1 MTDVCTQLTED
12 ALKKTWGSSKEQ
24 AVEYF
29 TKSERNLKLASRM
42 HLLTLLI
49 QEVEIPCI
57 SVLQDNGFINSVLG
71 LVSQCMPG
79 FLLAGTAGTPQ

>member
-1 MTDVCTQLTED
+1 MTDVNTQLTED
-12 ALKKTWGSSKEQ
+12 ASRQAWGSSKEQ
-24 AVEYF
+24 AIEYF

-49 QEVEIPCI
+49 QEVEAPCI
-57 SVLQDNGFINSVLG
+57 SVLQDNGFINSVLC

-79 FLLAGTAGTPQ
+79 FKLSGTAGTPL